1 MVSFAREDICGGFKY
16 RVASFRVAGV
26 ALRDIQTC
34 FFTCWKSLCGRRN
47 TFATFS
53 EDALQ
58 FSGQAQHFGRAHRHF
73 AWQPRDFRRVVLH
86 VFVRIALS
94 GLRQV
99 ATRCKFRGRRGV
111 LWEVMKIDGSLARNI
126 DFEVANLE
134 VHKKTRRKTSVLKL
148 KTGGSLARNARSDA
162 PTCLVSSLWFSC
174 GFAVSMGEA
183 AKLFLVESFQAGCH
197 AVLRGNC
204 GTLWHSNLFDNVSK
218 VVLCCRRNTFVSFS
232 QDELQFAWQVQHSTL
247 YTPRSTL
254 YTSHSTLCTPHS
266 TPYIHSTLYTLHFTL
281 HTPNLTLYTPRS
293 TLYTPHFTRQ
303 YTPHFPLYTSHSTLY
318 TPHFTPYTLHSTL
331 YTPHFTLHILHFT
344 PYTLHSTLHTRHFTF
359 YLHFTLHTPYSTLC
373 TPHFTLHT
381 VHSTLYTLHSTLY
394 TLHSSFHTLTLYTL
408 HSTLNTNALYTP
420 HSRLHTPRFT
430 LHTVHATLYAL
441 HFTLYA
447 PHSTLHA
454 LHFTLDNPHFKLH
467 TLHSRLYTPHS
478 TLSTPPSSIF
488 HSLRCAGMIA
498 GEKCTR
504 LFK

>member
-16 RVASFRVAGV
+16 RVASFRVAGI

-34 FFTCWKSLCGRRN
+34 FVTCWKSLCGRRN

-58 FSGQAQHFGRAHRHF
+58 FSGQAQHFGRAHRHC

-247 YTPRSTL
+247 HAPPFTLHTPHFTFLYTLHTLYTLHPTLYTPHSKLDTLHSTL
-254 YTSHSTLCTPHS
+254 YTLHSTLYTPVHS
-266 TPYIHSTLYTLHFTL
+266 TLSTLHFTLYTLHSTLYTLHFTFYALHSPLYTPHSTLYTLHFTL
-281 HTPNLTLYTPRS
+281 HTPYS
-293 TLYTPHFTRQ
+293 TLYT
-303 YTPHFPLYTSHSTLY
+303 LS
-318 TPHFTPYTLHSTL
+318 
-331 YTPHFTLHILHFT
+331 
-344 PYTLHSTLHTRHFTF
+344 
-359 YLHFTLHTPYSTLC
+359 TLHTPYSTLC

-408 HSTLNTNALYTP
+408 HSTLNTMHSTLHTLDSTLHALHSTLCTPHFTLYTL
-420 HSRLHTPRFT
+420 HFTLHTPRFT
-430 LHTVHATLYAL
+430 LYTWQ
-441 HFTLYA
+441 
-447 PHSTLHA
+447 ST
-454 LHFTLDNPHFKLH
+454 
-467 TLHSRLYTPHS
+467 LYTPYFTLQTLHS

>member
-34 FFTCWKSLCGRRN
+34 FVTCWKSLCGRRN

-254 YTSHSTLCTPHS
+254 YTSHSTL
-266 TPYIHSTLYTLHFTL
+266 YIPLHLTYT
-281 HTPNLTLYTPRS
+281 
-293 TLYTPHFTRQ
+293 
-303 YTPHFPLYTSHSTLY
+303 
-318 TPHFTPYTLHSTL
+318 
-331 YTPHFTLHILHFT
+331 LHFT
-344 PYTLHSTLHTRHFTF
+344 PYTLHSTLQTWHFTLHALHF
-359 YLHFTLHTPYSTLC
+359 TLHTLHASTLHTFHFTLHTLHFTLHTLHASTLHTFHFTLHTLHFTLHTPYSTLYTLSTLY
-373 TPHFTLHT
+373 TPH
-381 VHSTLYTLHSTLY
+381 SILYTLHSTLHTLHFALHTLHSTLCTPHFTLY

-408 HSTLNTNALYTP
+408 HSTLNTMHSTLRTP

-447 PHSTLHA
+447 PHSTLYT
-454 LHFTLDNPHFKLH
+454 LHLTIH
-467 TLHSRLYTPHS
+467 TLNSILYTPDS
-478 TLSTPPSSIF
+478 TLHTPHLARHLLPYSTVYGA
-488 HSLRCAGMIA
+488 LVW
-498 GEKCTR
+498 
-504 LFK
+504 